1 MKNLLL
7 IAMAFVAFNVNAQN
21 VTVKAIVESP
31 LCHGAATGSIDL
43 LIDGGQSPFTYL
55 WSNGETTPSI
65 SSLIAD
71 TYVVTV
77 TDNNG
82 LVTTS
87 SIKISEPDQLTAT
100 GFVLNCSQP
109 GSSDGGINLTIRGG
123 THDYFFAWDNGATS
137 QNISG
142 LVAADYTVVVT
153 DGFGCQVSLTK
164 RVDEPTP
171 MHISGNYNS
180 LSDNNSTNSN
190 NNGGMLAPN
199 GTAGAG
205 NMNISMYPNPTSNF
219 LSIKSL
225 GAAEVTVI
233 NSNGQ
238 VVAAQ
243 KTNTENTKVDVSNLP
258 NGNYVVQ
265 VKTATETVNK
275 NIAIVK

>member
-21 VTVKAIVESP
+21 VTVKAIVGSP

-43 LIDGGQSPFTYL
+43 VIDGGQAPFTYA

-65 SSLIAD
+65 SGLIAD

-82 LVTTS
+82 LVTSS

-171 MHISGNYNS
+171 MHISGTHHS
-180 LSDNNSTNSN
+180 LSDNNSNSG
-190 NNGGMLAPN
+190 GGMLAPN
-199 GTAGAG
+199 VTAGAG
-205 NMNISMYPNPTSNF
+205 NMNISLYPNPTSNF

-225 GAAEVTVI
+225 AAAEVTVI

-243 KTNTENTKVDVSNLP
+243 KTNTENTQVDVSNLP
-258 NGNYVVQ
+258 NGNYIVQ
-265 VKTATETVNK
+265 VKTATETINK